1 MNPKGEYLFE
11 VYTRLS
17 YVRVASCTSH
27 TLPCLNTEQVA
38 VKVIS
43 KDKRPLNGITM
54 KNLTYTTFSLVFY
67 VLMSQMV
74 HADITKKSISR
85 QIANGYIGHEGLQSN
100 QYKNGET
107 EKLKALFAH
116 FASPKQVEKFYCM

>member
-1 MNPKGEYLFE
+1 
-11 VYTRLS
+11 
-17 YVRVASCTSH
+17 
-27 TLPCLNTEQVA
+27 
-38 VKVIS
+38 
-43 KDKRPLNGITM
+43 M

-116 FASPKQVEKFYCM
+116 FASPEQVEKFYCM